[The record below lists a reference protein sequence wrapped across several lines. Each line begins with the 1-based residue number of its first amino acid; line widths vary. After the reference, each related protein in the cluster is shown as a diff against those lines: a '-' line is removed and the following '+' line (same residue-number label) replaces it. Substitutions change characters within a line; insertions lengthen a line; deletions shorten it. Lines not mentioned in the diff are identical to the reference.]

1 MNPTP
6 QLLHALAVAAK
17 PARNVRDQ
25 LQPGDYQIDAIVR
38 IKGQLSVGHPQ
49 PCSST
54 SSVPAQLL
62 LAAVLGQF
70 GPRKRIAIVDQIL
83 ATIAADA
90 GAVNVDNKSLQQAER
105 LIRETTTQT
114 PKTKNGNVTGKLD
127 VSVVDRVD
135 VPDNAPI
142 PLA

>member
-1 MNPTP
+1 MNLSPE
-6 QLLHALAVAAK
+6 QLHALAVAGK
-17 PARNVRDQ
+17 PAAKVRDQ
-25 LQPGDYQIDAIVR
+25 LQPGDYQIDALVR
-38 IKGQLSVGHPQ
+38 IKGQLQVGHPQ
-49 PCSST
+49 PCSSS
-54 SSVPAQLL
+54 SSVPAPLL
-62 LAAVLGQF
+62 LAAVLSQF

-127 VSVVDRVD
+127 VSLVDRIEV
-135 VPDNAPI
+135 
-142 PLA
+142 

>member
-1 MNPTP
+1 MNLTP
-6 QLLHALAVAAK
+6 EQLHALAVAGK
-17 PARNVRDQ
+17 PAKKVRGQ
-25 LQPGDYQIDAIVR
+25 LKAGQTYEIDALVR

-49 PCSST
+49 PYSEATST
-54 SSVPAQLL
+54 PAQLL
-62 LAAVLGQF
+62 LAAVLAQF
-70 GPRKRIAIVDQIL
+70 GPRKRIAIVDRIL

-127 VSVVDRVD
+127 VSVVDRLEVAQQ
-135 VPDNAPI
+135 PA
-142 PLA
+142 A